1 MGSISGEGLKP
12 HAVCIPFPAQGHI
25 NPMLKLAKI
34 LNHKGFHITFVN
46 SEFNHRRLLRSR
58 GPESVKGL
66 PSFRFETIPD
76 GLPPS
81 EVDATQDIASLCEAV
96 TQNCLGPFKD
106 LIARLNE
113 SGPPVSC
120 IVSDG
125 GMFFTLDAA
134 EEFGIPE
141 ILFWSCGAGGF
152 LGFVLYRLV
161 IDKGYSPLK
170 DSSYL
175 ENGYLETVLDWAKG
189 MPGVRLRDL
198 PSFIRT
204 TNPDDPIVK
213 YIVLITERAK
223 SASAIMVNTFDALEQ
238 EALNGLQ
245 SMLPPVYAAGPFQ
258 FFEQQVEDSGV
269 RALGLS
275 LWKEDTS
282 CVEWLNTNDPN
293 SVVYVNF
300 GSITVMTADQLVEF
314 AWGLANSKKP
324 FLWIIRPDLVS
335 GEEAVLPREFVEE
348 TRERGMLAS
357 WCPQEQVISHPAVG
371 GFLTHSGWNS
381 TLESICSG
389 VPMICWPFFADQ
401 QTNCWYCC
409 TQWGIGM
416 EIDTDVKRHEVERLV
431 RELMGGE
438 KGHEMRRKAMELK
451 KLAKDAATSPTGSS
465 YNNMEEVINKF
476 LSPN

>member
-1 MGSISGEGLKP
+1 
-12 HAVCIPFPAQGHI
+12 
-25 NPMLKLAKI
+25 
-34 LNHKGFHITFVN
+34 
-46 SEFNHRRLLRSR
+46 
-58 GPESVKGL
+58 
-66 PSFRFETIPD
+66 
-76 GLPPS
+76 
-81 EVDATQDIASLCEAV
+81 
-96 TQNCLGPFKD
+96 
-106 LIARLNE
+106 
-113 SGPPVSC
+113 
-120 IVSDG
+120 
-125 GMFFTLDAA
+125 
-134 EEFGIPE
+134 
-141 ILFWSCGAGGF
+141 
-152 LGFVLYRLV
+152 
-161 IDKGYSPLK
+161 
-170 DSSYL
+170 
-175 ENGYLETVLDWAKG
+175 

-438 KGHEMRRKAMELK
+438 KGHEMRRKALELK
-451 KLAKDAATSPTGSS
+451 KLAEDAATAPTGSS